1 VPGSQVGSPNETFVA
16 IPPPSDKDGGQ
27 ETIIQTGEINFPNTE
42 LTAVLPIYA
51 RLVNRTIL
59 RPTSLPTP
67 NITLVTQTPLTKR
80 EAIQAFD
87 AVFALNGITM
97 VNVGDKFVKMVP
109 EQQVFSTGAAF
120 DNLKASELP
129 ELGQFVTHIKQ
140 LKYVKPTDMVAV
152 LQPFMKI
159 PNAILPIDASQI
171 LVLRDYT
178 ENVKRMLEM
187 IDRVDVSIPSE
198 YDSEVIP
205 IRYAKASDIANV
217 LNTLSAGGGG
227 GTTIGSG
234 GSSRGGLRTT
244 GGGSGGYGRGTGGF
258 GTGGTGFPGS
268 STGFGTGTPFGG
280 NPTPQA
286 ATTPAPGQPQSSFT
300 SRLQNII
307 NRASGMGDFQ
317 ILGQTKMIADERT
330 NSLLIYATKEDM
342 KTIKEIINKL
352 DVVLAQVEIESV
364 IIEVDLNKSQDL
376 GVSYVEQQ
384 FHPGGSSYYQG
395 RGALINSLL
404 LNQGSFNNA
413 TNIAGALPGGFS
425 YLMSLGN
432 DVDIT
437 LKAVAGNDVAK
448 VIQRPT
454 IQTSHNEPASLFVGE
469 SRPYPSGS
477 YYGGGSFGGYSS
489 IQAVNIGVTLE
500 VTPLINPDGLV
511 VMEIHQTIE
520 SVAGN
525 VHIDNVGD
533 VPVTSRKDASTKVSV
548 RDRETIVVGGLIE
561 TSKSRSISG
570 IPILMNIPVLGYIFR
585 STSDKND
592 RTELIVLL
600 RPTVLKTPEIAAAN
614 AREVTDRLPGV
625 RKVKEEMQAEERK
638 MRELNAQKP
647 LNN

>member
-1 VPGSQVGSPNETFVA
+1 MPGSQVGSPNENFVA
-16 IPPPSDKDGGQ
+16 IPPAGGGTAPQ
-27 ETIIQTGEINFPNTE
+27 EEPIPPGIINFPNTE
-42 LTAVLPIYA
+42 LNQVLPFYA
-51 RLVNRTIL
+51 KLVNRTIL

-67 NITLVTQTPLTKR
+67 NITLVTQTLLTQK

-120 DNLKASELP
+120 DNLEPSQLP
-129 ELGQFVTHIKQ
+129 ELGQFVTHVVQ

-187 IDRVDVSIPSE
+187 IARVDVSIPSDF
-198 YDSEVIP
+198 DSEVIP
-205 IRYAKASDIANV
+205 IKYAKASDIANV

-227 GTTIGSG
+227 GTTVGGG
-234 GSSRGGLRTT
+234 GSSRGSLRTT
-244 GGGSGGYGRGTGGF
+244 GGGSGYRGGTGF
-258 GTGGTGFPGS
+258 GSGGTGFPGS
-268 STGFGTGTPFGG
+268 TTGFGTPGSPYG

-286 ATTPAPGQPQSSFT
+286 TTTPGAAQSPQSSFT

-307 NRASGMGDFQ
+307 SRASGVGEFQ
-317 ILGQTKMIADERT
+317 ILGETKMIADERT
-330 NSLLIYATKEDM
+330 NSLLIYATKKDM
-342 KTIKEIINKL
+342 KTIKEIISKL

-384 FHPGGSSYYQG
+384 FHPGGSSYFQG

-404 LNQGSFNNA
+404 LNQGSFNSA
-413 TNIAGALPGGFS
+413 TNLAGALPGGFS
-425 YLMSLGN
+425 YLASLGN

-520 SVAGN
+520 SVSGSVNIA
-525 VHIDNVGD
+525 NVGD

-561 TSKSRSISG
+561 TSKSRSLSG
-570 IPILMNIPVLGYIFR
+570 IPILMNVPVLGYLFR
-585 STSDKND
+585 STSDVNN

-614 AREVTDRLPGV
+614 AKEITDRLPGV
-625 RKVKEEMQAEERK
+625 RKVKEEMQAEERR
-638 MRELNAQKP
+638 MRQLNSQKP
-647 LNN
+647 LDN